1 MHKATFV
8 TGLFLLG
15 IGGLVLGLSKA
26 SWGWG
31 LLGLGALALGVL
43 AAGTRAQEREQ
54 GSDAPSGRFFVYSM
68 LALAGGFALII
79 ALSRA

>member
-1 MHKATFV
+1 M
-8 TGLFLLG
+8 
-15 IGGLVLGLSKA
+15 VLGLSKA

-43 AAGTRAQEREQ
+43 ATGTRAQERAQ
-54 GSDAPSGRFFVYSM
+54 GSDAPSGRFFAYAM

-79 ALSRA
+79 ALIIALSRV